1 MNMTFRAIRIT
12 EWTSLTTVGLAGGLV
27 AGLLVGMP
35 LGQVV
40 NAMIVTGV
48 VTGVVGAVLGTF
60 QAISLR
66 RLLTRPWW
74 WILATIV
81 GLGIGLAAA
90 VVFVEQIGIL
100 ISGERPQIA
109 QLTAPMRALSFVAVG
124 LVAGTLLGTAQAFV
138 FRRQRPQ
145 IKNWIPATAV
155 GLAVAFSAS
164 SLAVDLSGLRFASAA
179 GLILFLVL
187 SGISFGAVTSW
198 PLRRA

>member
-1 MNMTFRAIRIT
+1 MSMQIGGIKIA
-12 EWTSLTTVGLAGGLV
+12 EWTSLTTVGLAGGLI

-35 LGQVV
+35 LGQIV
-40 NAMIVTGV
+40 NAMIVTAV

-66 RLLTRPWW
+66 RLLTKPWW
-74 WILATIV
+74 WILATVI

-100 ISGERPQIA
+100 ISGERPHIA
-109 QLTAPMRALSFVAVG
+109 QLSAPMRALNFVAVG
-124 LVAGTLLGTAQAFV
+124 LVAGTLLGVAQALV

-179 GLILFLVL
+179 GLILFLLL